1 GRAPGPPHDAP
12 RRARAAPPHLPVA
25 RAPRR
30 RLHRGGR
37 LPAAPLRAVEV
48 SDVARTAALRP
59 VLDLGLGDR
68 AVLWWLRALPRRAQ
82 VGRQMSSDDGLK
94 GFKISDQVRQRVD
107 RPGAPDKA
115 AKGKPAAQESVGFPR
130 VEALVGADEPDL
142 SGLATRMST
151 LQELAASGSM
161 KEKAG
166 A

>member
-1 GRAPGPPHDAP
+1 
-12 RRARAAPPHLPVA
+12 
-25 RAPRR
+25 
-30 RLHRGGR
+30 
-37 LPAAPLRAVEV
+37 
-48 SDVARTAALRP
+48 
-59 VLDLGLGDR
+59 
-68 AVLWWLRALPRRAQ
+68 
-82 VGRQMSSDDGLK
+82 MSSDDGLK

-115 AKGKPAAQESVGFPR
+115 GKGKPAAQESVGFPR

-166 A
+166 AKKAAVAYERAADLLEHLLETKAAMQGKKD